1 VDQVL
6 SGQRCPPLSLE
17 GASTAQWV
25 LMDFGDVVAHVFL
38 SDVRDHYAL
47 EKLWA
52 DARRVSLTAPPPA
65 APGAPVRPARRRV
78 ARAREAR

>member
-6 SGQRCPPLSLE
+6 SGQRRPPLSVE

-38 SDVRDHYAL
+38 SGVRDHYAL

-52 DARRVSLTAPPPA
+52 DARRVSLTASAPA
-65 APGAPVRPARRRV
+65 APGTPVRSGLRRIARV
-78 ARAREAR
+78 REAR